1 MRNRLIIDSRQRKK
15 LKQKSNV
22 ERFKIKQVFRR
33 RIIRFQVLVLMSRLR
48 MIIRKKIKSSW
59 YFITAIVWQFDL
71 QVIQRLRTKEKE
83 LRNSH
88 ATLLLSQKNN
98 LTNKR
103 LKTKLIL
110 KNRLNISP
118 SNRKPVTKEKYSKIF
133 QN

>member
-1 MRNRLIIDSRQRKK
+1 MRNRSIIDSRQRKK
-15 LKQKSNV
+15 SKRKSNV
-22 ERFKIKQVFRR
+22 KSSKIKQVFRR
-33 RIIRFQVLVLMSRLR
+33 RIIRFQVLVLMSKLC
-48 MIIRKKIKSSW
+48 IKKKIKSNW
-59 YFITAIVWQFDL
+59 YFIIAIVWQFDL

-88 ATLLLSQKNN
+88 VILLLSQKNN
-98 LTNKR
+98 STNKR

-110 KNRLNISP
+110 KNKVNITP

>member
-1 MRNRLIIDSRQRKK
+1 MRNRLIIDSRQKKK
-15 LKQKSNV
+15 LKRKSNV

-33 RIIRFQVLVLMSRLR
+33 RIIHFQVLVLMCRLR
-48 MIIRKKIKSSW
+48 MIIRKKIKSNW
-59 YFITAIVWQFDL
+59 HFITVIVWRFDL
-71 QVIQRLRTKEKE
+71 QVIRKLRTKAKE

-88 ATLLLSQKNN
+88 VILLLSQKNN

-118 SNRKPVTKEKYSKIF
+118 SDRKPVIKEKYSKIF

>member
-15 LKQKSNV
+15 LKQRSNV

-48 MIIRKKIKSSW
+48 MIIRKRIKSSW
-59 YFITAIVWQFDL
+59 YFITVIVWLFDL

-83 LRNSH
+83 LPNSH
-88 ATLLLSQKNN
+88 VILLLSQKNN

-133 QN
+133 QK

>member
-15 LKQKSNV
+15 LKQRSNV

-110 KNRLNISP
+110 KNRLNVSP

>member
-1 MRNRLIIDSRQRKK
+1 MRNKSIIDSRQMKKSKRKNNV
-15 LKQKSNV
+15 KSS
-22 ERFKIKQVFRR
+22 KIKQVFRR
-33 RIIRFQVLVLMSRLR
+33 GIIRFQVLVLMSKLH
-48 MIIRKKIKSSW
+48 IKKKIKSNW

-88 ATLLLSQKNN
+88 VILLLFQKNN

-110 KNRLNISP
+110 KNRLNIS
-118 SNRKPVTKEKYSKIF
+118 YF
-133 QN
+133 